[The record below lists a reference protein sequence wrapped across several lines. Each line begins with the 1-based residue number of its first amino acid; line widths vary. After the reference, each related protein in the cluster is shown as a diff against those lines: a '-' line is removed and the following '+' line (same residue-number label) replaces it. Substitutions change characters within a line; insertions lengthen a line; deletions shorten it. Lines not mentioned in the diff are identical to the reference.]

1 MSPAPWQ
8 PRTALPENLNPAT
21 CVPPPSQAITRMLRA
36 LDETVIAG
44 VPTTGPFHK
53 LLLNHHAFK
62 AGNVDTGF
70 IPKYIDELKT
80 PPPTSKVRED
90 EATAAAAAAVRAR
103 RGLKGQAGR
112 RRCQASV
119 PGIWERGEQSVAPR
133 HQASQRRLRVDAGVM
148 KLRQRRQEAA
158 QDELVVLCCGV
169 LCLCC
174 VQVKSFLS
182 EVAKAKKVPRAR
194 VMA

>member
-1 MSPAPWQ
+1 
-8 PRTALPENLNPAT
+8 
-21 CVPPPSQAITRMLRA
+21 MLRA

-90 EATAAAAAAVRAR
+90 EATAAAAAAAAAAAVRAW
-103 RGLKGQAGR
+103 RGLIGEGEREDGR
-112 RRCQASV
+112 RVGWHC
-119 PGIWERGEQSVAPR
+119 WEGEI
-133 HQASQRRLRVDAGVM
+133 G
-148 KLRQRRQEAA
+148 
-158 QDELVVLCCGV
+158 C
-169 LCLCC
+169 
-174 VQVKSFLS
+174 
-182 EVAKAKKVPRAR
+182 
-194 VMA
+194 